1 MEASI
6 VAKVTWEISEK
17 NERDVRFYLD
27 IGSNGEIE
35 EIEREDNRNCRE
47 NKESRRDEKDN
58 SETHCNEDRS
68 LSHFT
73 RINEI

>member
-1 MEASI
+1 MIDGSKYRRKGNLVELG
-6 VAKVTWEISEK
+6 K

-58 SETHCNEDRS
+58 SETHCNED
-68 LSHFT
+68 
-73 RINEI
+73 